1 MPPEHLLHAIN
12 GMLVGL
18 ASSASSRGPTGDCIG
33 MGFVRGIDVREGAV
47 YVLTPLAPDAMRC
60 ADTLLV
66 GCVHTRGH
74 SRHGGPAPARAR
86 GADAA
91 GPRFGARTRRELTLP
106 LELLHSSSLPYRY
119 LAPHC
124 LGAEHTGAG
133 AVKNRMN
140 SNVARLA
147 L

>member
-47 YVLTPLAPDAMRC
+47 YVLTPLAPDDMRC

-74 SRHGGPAPARAR
+74 SRRA
-86 GADAA
+86 
-91 GPRFGARTRRELTLP
+91 
-106 LELLHSSSLPYRY
+106 
-119 LAPHC
+119 
-124 LGAEHTGAG
+124 GAG
-133 AVKNRMN
+133 AGSGR
-140 SNVARLA
+140 
-147 L
+147 